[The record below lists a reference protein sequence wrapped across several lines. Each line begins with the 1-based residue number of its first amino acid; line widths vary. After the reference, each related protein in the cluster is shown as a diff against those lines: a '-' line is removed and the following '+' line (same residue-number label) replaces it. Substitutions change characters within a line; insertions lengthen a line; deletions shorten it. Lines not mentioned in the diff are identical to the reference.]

1 MKLNW
6 ATGIILAF
14 IGFIGFILY
23 FVISASTNSKY
34 HHDLVTPNYY
44 EAELNYQNDI
54 DQEKRTITKGFSP
67 KINISKQGLELVFP
81 KTVNDKTT
89 GTVRFYRPSNKR
101 LDFEI
106 PLQLTD
112 SKMMISKDRLLQGR
126 WDLKVT
132 WQTNNTPYLFKESLE
147 LL

>member
-1 MKLNW
+1 MVL
-6 ATGIILAF
+6 
-14 IGFIGFILY
+14 
-23 FVISASTNSKY
+23 
-34 HHDLVTPNYY
+34 
-44 EAELNYQNDI
+44 
-54 DQEKRTITKGFSP
+54 
-67 KINISKQGLELVFP
+67 P
-81 KTVNDKTT
+81 KTVTDKTT
-89 GTVRFYRPSNKR
+89 GIVRFYRPSNKK

-126 WDLKVT
+126 WNLKVT